1 MLAVMWTTLLDL
13 VLPRTCPGCGAGVP
27 WCDACGALLAGR
39 PRRVLPPAS
48 DDDSALPPAYALTSY
63 RGPVRSAVLA
73 AKEHGRRDL
82 PQLLGAALGRA
93 LVRLIGISVVVGP
106 LWLVPAPTRPAAARR
121 RGGDPITAM
130 ARAAVPVLLAAGVGA
145 EVAPC
150 LFTGRGAR
158 DSVGLD
164 AAARRANLQGRIRW
178 RERAGPP
185 AGTPVV
191 LLDDVLTTG
200 ATAAAA
206 AVVLRRRSH
215 PVQAVLTLA
224 AVPPPLR

>member
-1 MLAVMWTTLLDL
+1 MWATLLDL

-27 WCDACGALLAGR
+27 WCDSCASLLAGR
-39 PRRVLPPAS
+39 PRRVLPPVS
-48 DDDSALPPAYALTSY
+48 DEDSELPPAYAMSRY
-63 RGPVRSAVLA
+63 RGPVRAALLA

-82 PQLLGAALGRA
+82 PGLLGVSLGAALA
-93 LVRLIGISVVVGP
+93 RLASIAVVTGP

-121 RGGDPITAM
+121 RGGDPMTLM
-130 ARAAVPVLLAAGVGA
+130 ARAAMPVLRSAGHPTG
-145 EVAPC
+145 VAPC

-164 AAARRANLQGRIRW
+164 ADARRVNLQGRIRW
-178 RERAGPP
+178 REAAAPP
-185 AGTPVV
+185 SGAAVV
-191 LLDDVLTTG
+191 LVDDVLTTG

-206 AVVLRRRSH
+206 VRVLHLRGH

-224 AVPPPLR
+224 AVPALSR